1 MLRAGIFLGD
11 RYEII
16 EKIGAGGMA
25 EVFKG
30 RDHKL
35 NRDVAIKVLRQEFSE
50 DTGFVSKFKV
60 EAQSAAGL
68 TDKNIISIYD
78 VGEENGLYYIVME
91 LVEGMTL
98 KRFIEGKGRLEIKQ
112 VISIA
117 MQISMGLET
126 AHRNHIIHRDIKPQN
141 VLLSGEG
148 KVKITDFGIA
158 KAATSNTVSSNVMGS
173 VHYTSPEQARG
184 GYSDEKSDIYS
195 LGITMYEMLTGHPPF
210 DGDST
215 VSIAVSHIQEKFPDI
230 RKARPET
237 PIALE
242 KIILKCTMKKPECRY
257 ANMTE
262 LIADLKQC
270 LLTPNE
276 DFVKMVSYGDGNTRR
291 MSKEE
296 VGRIK
301 QETARKNVTPENMGK
316 AGGNSTPKKP
326 QGNGSAPKKPEEDE
340 ELNPKLEKT
349 LTILGIV
356 AAAIVLAVAVF
367 AVFSLVKSF
376 GGGSGGRG
384 NVQSEATPTPS
395 VPEGKVKMISVLGKT
410 KEEALAELN
419 AMNLGL
425 DEVGTEN
432 SNDYA
437 KGQIMNQNIAEGE
450 TVDVNTTL
458 EVIISKGPAALSMP
472 DVKGKKE
479 ADARSEIEAM
489 GLTFK
494 VVDNVY
500 SSDYA
505 LGQVT
510 ATNPEPGT
518 EVNRGDVVEVTLSR
532 GTEKVNVPN
541 LYNKTQEDAVL
552 TLAEAGL
559 EVGTVDT
566 ASQYD
571 DTVPAGNVLSQNY
584 PAGTSVEKG
593 TRVNLVLS
601 KGPEEESHVWKGSVR
616 IPKADLP
623 AEFES
628 GSIKLEL
635 TQTVDDATVTK
646 TILDQTLSA
655 SDFPYTMQVIG
666 ASGVSNGS
674 VVLYVN
680 GERAGSYS
688 VLFSEE

>member
-50 DTGFVSKFKV
+50 DTNFVSKFRV

-126 AHRNHIIHRDIKPQN
+126 AHKNHIIHRDIKPQN

-195 LGITMYEMLTGHPPF
+195 LGITMYEMLTGYPPF

-215 VSIAVSHIQEKFPDI
+215 VSIAVQHIQNEFPDI
-230 RKARPET
+230 HAVRPET

-276 DFVKMVSYGDGNTRR
+276 DFVKMVSYGDGKTRR

-296 VGRIK
+296 VEKIK
-301 QETARKNVTPENMGK
+301 EETAN
-316 AGGNSTPKKP
+316 KKI
-326 QGNGSAPKKPEEDE
+326 KKEDVDINKSSGTKDKKEDGDE

-356 AAAIVLAVAVF
+356 AGAIVLAIAVF
-367 AVFSLVKSF
+367 AVFSLIKSF
-376 GGGSGGRG
+376 GGTSSS
-384 NVQSEATPTPS
+384 NKNQNNKAEATAQPE

-410 KEEALAELN
+410 KDEALEMLN
-419 AMNLGL
+419 SMNLGL
-425 DEVGTEN
+425 LEVGSEN
-432 SNDYA
+432 SDEYE
-437 KGQIMNQNIAEGE
+437 KGQIMRQNYNEGDA
-450 TVDVNTTL
+450 VDINTTI
-458 EVIISKGPAALSMP
+458 EVTISKGPAALSMP

-479 ADARSEIEAM
+479 SEARSEVEGM
-489 GLTFK
+489 GLTFT
-494 VVDNVY
+494 VVDNQY
-500 SSDYA
+500 NSDYA
-505 LGQVT
+505 LGEVVS
-510 ATNPEPGT
+510 TNPEAGT
-518 EVNRGDVVEVTLSR
+518 AVNKGDTVEVVLSR
-532 GTEKVNVPN
+532 GTEKVTVPN
-541 LYNKTQEDAVL
+541 LYNLPQDAAKSAL
-552 TLAEAGL
+552 EELGL
-559 EVGTVDT
+559 EIGTVET
-566 ASQYD
+566 ATQYD
-571 DTVPAGNVLSQNY
+571 DTVQEGNVLSQNY
-584 PAGTSVEKG
+584 QAGTSVDKG
-593 TRVNLVLS
+593 TKVNIVLS
-601 KGPEEESHVWKGSVR
+601 KGVEEQTHVWKGSLK
-616 IPKADLP
+616 IPLTDLP
-623 AEFES
+623 EGFES
-628 GSIKLEL
+628 GNVKIEL
-635 TQTVDDATVTK
+635 TQTVDNSTVTK
-646 TILDQTLSA
+646 TILDETLSSSA
-655 SDFPYTMQVIG
+655 FPYTLQITG

-680 GERAGSYS
+680 GERAGNYS
-688 VLFSEE
+688 VVFSEE